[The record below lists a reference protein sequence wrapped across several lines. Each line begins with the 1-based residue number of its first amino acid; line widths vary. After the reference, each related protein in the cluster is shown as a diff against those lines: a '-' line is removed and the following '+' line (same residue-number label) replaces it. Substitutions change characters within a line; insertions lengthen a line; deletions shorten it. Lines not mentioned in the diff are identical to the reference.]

1 MPIPQAMTPTDFLQA
16 RRVEVVWDHAPDL
29 KLLFLKIPRS
39 RTGLVLRDK
48 LGADHVL
55 RDVDRGFLSTW
66 TGLLKA
72 GWDLN
77 DALRRAKAQPGQK
90 TLVKRAIEAR

>member
-1 MPIPQAMTPTDFLQA
+1 MPIPQAMSPEDLLQA
-16 RRVEVVWDHAPDL
+16 RRVEVVWDRAPDV
-29 KLLFLKIPRS
+29 KILFLKIPRS

-48 LGADHVL
+48 LGADHIL
-55 RDVDRGFLSTW
+55 RDVDRGFLSVW

-77 DALRRAKAQPGQK
+77 DALRRAKAQPGTPTQA
-90 TLVKRAIEAR
+90 KRAIETR